1 MLKVNSIYQ
10 GDCFELVKQ
19 IDDNSIDLI
28 VCDGPYG
35 VTNFQ
40 WDKITNIQE
49 YNLHLIKT
57 FSRVLRPGGSMYL
70 FGKEDCLDYVDY
82 RPYLKLTR
90 KIVWFQPSRLAQGR
104 QNYTNSMDMVIYL
117 TKDGG
122 GARTFN
128 LDDIR
133 IPQLVD
139 AKQRKRVESVPS
151 VKEGKYNKTKYNELG
166 KNPGNVWSDIKQ
178 LTYKSKE
185 LIGKKYLNTI
195 QKPEALIER
204 IVKASSNV
212 SDIVLDPF
220 LGTGTTFAVCQRLQ
234 RNVIGFEMNPE
245 FIEVSKK
252 RCGLD

>member
-1 MLKVNSIYQ
+1 MLKVNKIYQ
-10 GDCFELVKQ
+10 GDCFELIKD

-35 VTNFQ
+35 VTNFE
-40 WDKITNIQE
+40 WDKVTNIQE

-70 FGKEDCLDYVDY
+70 FGKEDCLDFVDY
-82 RPYLKLTR
+82 RPHLKLTR

-104 QNYTNSMDMVIYL
+104 QNYTNSMDMIIYL

-122 GARTFN
+122 GRIFN

-151 VKEGKYNKTKYNELG
+151 VKEGKYSKTKYNELG
-166 KNPGNVWSDIKQ
+166 KNPGNVWADIKQ

-185 LIGKKYLNTI
+185 LVSKKYLNTI

-204 IVKASSNV
+204 LVKASSNIGDV
-212 SDIVLDPF
+212 VLDPF

-245 FIEVSKK
+245 FIDITKR
-252 RCGLD
+252 RCGI

>member
-104 QNYTNSMDMVIYL
+104 QNYTNSMDMIIYL

-122 GARTFN
+122 SRTFN

>member
-104 QNYTNSMDMVIYL
+104 QNYTNSMDMIIYL

-122 GARTFN
+122 GSRTFN

>member
-1 MLKVNSIYQ
+1 MLKVNKIYQ
-10 GDCFELVKQ
+10 GDCFELIKD
-19 IDDNSIDLI
+19 IDDDSIDLI
-28 VCDGPYG
+28 ICDGPYG
-35 VTNFQ
+35 VTNFE

-49 YNLHLIKT
+49 YNLQLIKT

-70 FGKEDCLDYVDY
+70 FGKEDCLDFVDY

-104 QNYTNSMDMVIYL
+104 QNYTNSMDMIIYL

-122 GARTFN
+122 GRIFN

-151 VKEGKYNKTKYNELG
+151 VKEGKYSKTKYNELG
-166 KNPGNVWSDIKQ
+166 KNPGNVWADIKQ

-185 LIGKKYLNTI
+185 LVSKKYLNTI
-195 QKPEALIER
+195 QKPESLIER
-204 IVKASSNV
+204 LVKASSNV
-212 SDIVLDPF
+212 GDVVLDPF

-245 FIEVSKK
+245 FIDITKR
-252 RCGLD
+252 RCGL

>member
-1 MLKVNSIYQ
+1 M
-10 GDCFELVKQ
+10 
-19 IDDNSIDLI
+19 
-28 VCDGPYG
+28 
-35 VTNFQ
+35 
-40 WDKITNIQE
+40 
-49 YNLHLIKT
+49 
-57 FSRVLRPGGSMYL
+57 
-70 FGKEDCLDYVDY
+70 
-82 RPYLKLTR
+82 
-90 KIVWFQPSRLAQGR
+90 
-104 QNYTNSMDMVIYL
+104 
-117 TKDGG
+117 GG

>member
-10 GDCFELVKQ
+10 GDCFELIKD

-35 VTNFQ
+35 VTNFN

-49 YNLHLIKT
+49 YNLQLIKT

-70 FGKEDCLDYVDY
+70 FGKEDCLDFVDY

-104 QNYTNSMDMVIYL
+104 QNYTNSMDMIIYL

-122 GARTFN
+122 GRIFN

-151 VKEGKYNKTKYNELG
+151 VKEGKYSKTKYNELG
-166 KNPGNVWSDIKQ
+166 KNPGNVWADIKQ

-185 LIGKKYLNTI
+185 LVSKKYLNTI
-195 QKPEALIER
+195 QKPESLIER
-204 IVKASSNV
+204 LVKASSNV
-212 SDIVLDPF
+212 GDVVLDPF

-245 FIEVSKK
+245 FIDITKR
-252 RCGLD
+252 RCGL

>member
-10 GDCFELVKQ
+10 GDCFELIKD

-35 VTNFQ
+35 VTNFN

-49 YNLHLIKT
+49 YNLQLIKT

-70 FGKEDCLDYVDY
+70 FGKEDCLDFVDY

-104 QNYTNSMDMVIYL
+104 QNYTNSMDMIIYL

-122 GARTFN
+122 GRIFN

-139 AKQRKRVESVPS
+139 AKQRKRVENVPS
-151 VKEGKYNKTKYNELG
+151 VKEGKYSKTKYNELG
-166 KNPGNVWSDIKQ
+166 KNPGNVWADIKQ

-185 LIGKKYLNTI
+185 LVSKKYLNTI
-195 QKPEALIER
+195 QKPESLIER
-204 IVKASSNV
+204 LVKASSNV
-212 SDIVLDPF
+212 GDVVLDPF

-245 FIEVSKK
+245 FIDITKR
-252 RCGLD
+252 RCGL

>member
-1 MLKVNSIYQ
+1 MLKLNSIYQ
-10 GDCFELVKQ
+10 GDCFELIED

-35 VTNFQ
+35 VTNFN

-49 YNLHLIKT
+49 YNLQLIKT

-70 FGKEDCLDYVDY
+70 FGKEDCLDFVDY

-104 QNYTNSMDMVIYL
+104 QNYTNSMDMIIYL

-122 GARTFN
+122 GRIFN

-151 VKEGKYNKTKYNELG
+151 VKEGKYSKTKYNELG
-166 KNPGNVWSDIKQ
+166 KNPGNVWADIKQ

-185 LIGKKYLNTI
+185 LVSKKYLNTI

-204 IVKASSNV
+204 LVKASSNV
-212 SDIVLDPF
+212 GDVVLDPF

-245 FIEVSKK
+245 LVDITKR
-252 RCGLD
+252 RCGV

>member
-1 MLKVNSIYQ
+1 MLKINSIYQ

-104 QNYTNSMDMVIYL
+104 QNYTNSMDMIIYL

-122 GARTFN
+122 GSRTFN

>member
-1 MLKVNSIYQ
+1 MLKLNSIYQ
-10 GDCFELVKQ
+10 GDCFELIED

-35 VTNFQ
+35 VTNFN

-49 YNLHLIKT
+49 YNLQLIKT

-70 FGKEDCLDYVDY
+70 FGKEDCLDFVDY

-104 QNYTNSMDMVIYL
+104 QNYTNSMDMIIYL

-122 GARTFN
+122 GRIFN

-151 VKEGKYNKTKYNELG
+151 VKEGKYSKTKYNELG
-166 KNPGNVWSDIKQ
+166 KNPGNVWADIKQ

-185 LIGKKYLNTI
+185 LVSKKYLNTI

-204 IVKASSNV
+204 LVKASSNV
-212 SDIVLDPF
+212 GDVVLDPF
-220 LGTGTTFAVCQRLQ
+220 WEQELPLRFAKDYK
-234 RNVIGFEMNPE
+234 EM
-245 FIEVSKK
+245 
-252 RCGLD
+252 L